1 MKYNQKVKQHVC
13 ILYHLGEK
21 VTVISRA
28 TKIPRSTI
36 YYWLKSYRVSEEEK
50 KRDSLRDIKQ
60 ITIKIRFK

>member
-36 YYWLKSYRVSEEEK
+36 YYWLKSYKVSE
-50 KRDSLRDIKQ
+50 
-60 ITIKIRFK
+60 